1 MNLPPQTNRW
11 LVAVPLSLALGAAFS
26 AVGVPAGWIL
36 AGILGAGFV
45 ALVTQEE
52 LPLNRH
58 VYAFG
63 RGIVGI
69 IAALPLV
76 TVPLGLL
83 GRTLLPAVLFAVV
96 SVAFSLACGLWLG
109 RHREGLDERTGA
121 LSMLPGAAS
130 MMPALATEVGAN
142 YRFVALTQ
150 YLRML
155 IVTVTLPFVAHSL
168 TPPAGGG
175 AGGTDASQWS
185 FDALGLLLIVVI
197 ALVGEPL
204 ARRVHLPAPGVF
216 GPMIITV
223 VLSLV
228 IPAGTISL
236 IPPPALETLAFLTI
250 GWLCGG
256 GLSVAA
262 LKLFAKQLP
271 ATISIVV
278 VLLALCAACGV
289 GIAAW
294 LNISVY
300 DAYLATSPG
309 ALETVLALSADGAAG
324 AVVVTV
330 QMVRLILVLLTAGWL
345 PRLIRM
351 LGGQR

>member
-168 TPPAGGG
+168 TPPRPSPRARGVWPHDHHGG
-175 AGGTDASQWS
+175 A
-185 FDALGLLLIVVI
+185 
-197 ALVGEPL
+197 EPGDP
-204 ARRVHLPAPGVF
+204 RRYHLPHSAPRAGNPGFPHHRLAVRRRALRG
-216 GPMIITV
+216 GPQ
-223 VLSLV
+223 
-228 IPAGTISL
+228 
-236 IPPPALETLAFLTI
+236 AL
-250 GWLCGG
+250 
-256 GLSVAA
+256 
-262 LKLFAKQLP
+262 
-271 ATISIVV
+271 
-278 VLLALCAACGV
+278 
-289 GIAAW
+289 
-294 LNISVY
+294 
-300 DAYLATSPG
+300 
-309 ALETVLALSADGAAG
+309 
-324 AVVVTV
+324 
-330 QMVRLILVLLTAGWL
+330 R
-345 PRLIRM
+345 
-351 LGGQR
+351 